1 MAAEQPLRARQHRR
15 SNDSIHDLLHNY
27 VHNDKVDHDHDE
39 VEQVLREGGQVLVA
53 EEGEEADHARA
64 GSGQGW
70 DSEAC
75 LWIHCVYLWTPL
87 KILERLEDT

>member
-1 MAAEQPLRARQHRR
+1 MAAEQPLRARKHRR
-15 SNDSIHDLLHNY
+15 SNDGIHDLLHNY

-53 EEGEEADHARA
+53 EEGKEDDHARA

-70 DSEAC
+70 DSKSLCCYPQA
-75 LWIHCVYLWTPL
+75 
-87 KILERLEDT
+87 

>member
-64 GSGQGW
+64 GSRQGW

-75 LWIHCVYLWTPL
+75 LWIHCVY
-87 KILERLEDT
+87 ILMDSIENTGTA

>member
-15 SNDSIHDLLHNY
+15 SKDGIHDLLHNY

-39 VEQVLREGGQVLVA
+39 VEQVLRKGGQELVA
-53 EEGEEADHARA
+53 EEGEEDAHARA

-70 DSEAC
+70 IQRLVFGGV
-75 LWIHCVYLWTPL
+75 LWIPL
-87 KILERLEDT
+87 KILERLEAT